1 MGVPATDF
9 GNGLP
14 GLAQP
19 ALFKDIGRSQ
29 EESGARGWGSKTVR
43 LACGS
48 WSLSLERW
56 GNFLR
61 ALDKAVALTGFLEQS
76 GLSGALAVLV
86 AGVTA
91 TLDYQ

>member
-19 ALFKDIGRSQ
+19 ALFK

-43 LACGS
+43 LASGS

-76 GLSGALAVLV
+76 ELSGALAVLV
-86 AGVTA
+86 ADVTT
-91 TLDYQ
+91 TLDYH